1 MGNDAPHR
9 VPNFSDELTAKAFG
23 LLFVEPGSAINSSST
38 SGWKTAL
45 LTEAM
50 RGPSERPLLLA

>member
-1 MGNDAPHR
+1 
-9 VPNFSDELTAKAFG
+9 VPNFCDELTAKAFG
-23 LLFVEPGSAINSSST
+23 LNSSSA

-45 LTEAM
+45 LTEAL